1 MQFDELID
9 RYGTRCS
16 KWDDMEAKYGVSPQ
30 DGIAMWVADMDFRP
44 PDCVQNVVRQMA
56 EHGIFGYHGNE
67 RAYVDAIV
75 WWMQN
80 RHNWAIDPSW
90 IFTTHGLVNGTAICV
105 DTFTKPG
112 DGVVLFTP
120 IYHSFFRILQTSD
133 RDVIECPLAL
143 ENGRYSLDFDRYD
156 AMMRGHEKMLIL
168 SSPHNPGGRV
178 WTPDELRAI
187 GDFARRHDL
196 IIVSDEIHHDLVYP
210 GQKHTVFPL
219 ADDSVMDRLIVMSA
233 TTKTFNIAGSHVGSV
248 IIPDSALRAKFKK
261 RMAAL
266 GMSPNYFG
274 LRMAEAAYSAEGAAW
289 VDGLMAYLEGNHQ
302 LFDRAINA
310 LTGIKS
316 MPLEA
321 TYLAWVDFS
330 GTGMQPDEIK
340 RRVQQEAQVAAN
352 HGETFGQGGE
362 AFLRF
367 NFATP
372 RERVEIAIERLS
384 QAFAD
389 LQ

>member
-1 MQFDELID
+1 MQFDEVIN
-9 RYGTRCS
+9 RYGTRSS
-16 KWDDMEAKYGVSPQ
+16 KWDDMEAKYGVSAK
-30 DGIAMWVADMDFRP
+30 DGISMWVADMDFRP

-56 EHGIFGYHGNE
+56 EHGIFGYHGNDS
-67 RAYVDAIV
+67 AYVNSIS

-80 RHNWAIDPSW
+80 RHNWSIDPSW

-105 DTFTKPG
+105 DTFTEPG

-120 IYHSFFRILQTSD
+120 IYHSFFRVLSASD
-133 RDVIECPLAL
+133 RPVIQCPLAV
-143 ENGRYSLDFDRYD
+143 ENGRYTLDFDRYD
-156 AMMRGHEKMLIL
+156 AMMTGGEKMLIL

-210 GQKHTVFPL
+210 GAQHTVFPL
-219 ADDSVMDRLIVMSA
+219 ADDSVSERLIVMSA
-233 TTKTFNIAGSHVGSV
+233 TTKTFNIAGSHVGNV
-248 IIPDSALRAKFKK
+248 IIPDSTLRAKFKT

-274 LRMAEAAYSAEGAAW
+274 LRMAAAAYSPEGAEW
-289 VDGLMAYLEGNHQ
+289 VDGLMAYLEGNRL
-302 LFDRAINA
+302 LFDRAVNA
-310 LTGIKS
+310 LPGIKS
-316 MPLEA
+316 TPLEA

-330 GTGMQPDEIK
+330 GTGMRPDEVK

-367 NFATP
+367 NFAMP
-372 RERVEIAIERLS
+372 RSQVQTAVDRLS
-384 QAFAD
+384 QAFGD

>member
-1 MQFDELID
+1 
-9 RYGTRCS
+9 
-16 KWDDMEAKYGVSPQ
+16 
-30 DGIAMWVADMDFRP
+30 
-44 PDCVQNVVRQMA
+44 
-56 EHGIFGYHGNE
+56 
-67 RAYVDAIV
+67 
-75 WWMQN
+75 
-80 RHNWAIDPSW
+80 
-90 IFTTHGLVNGTAICV
+90 
-105 DTFTKPG
+105 
-112 DGVVLFTP
+112 
-120 IYHSFFRILQTSD
+120 
-133 RDVIECPLAL
+133 
-143 ENGRYSLDFDRYD
+143 
-156 AMMRGHEKMLIL
+156 
-168 SSPHNPGGRV
+168 
-178 WTPDELRAI
+178 
-187 GDFARRHDL
+187 
-196 IIVSDEIHHDLVYP
+196 
-210 GQKHTVFPL
+210 
-219 ADDSVMDRLIVMSA
+219 
-233 TTKTFNIAGSHVGSV
+233 
-248 IIPDSALRAKFKK
+248 
-261 RMAAL
+261 MAAL

-289 VDGLMAYLEGNHQ
+289 VDGLMAYLEGNRQ
-302 LFDRAINA
+302 LFDGAINA
-310 LTGIKS
+310 LPGIKS